1 MGSRAGGPVQIVCGH
16 QSANESTHI
25 AICVQKVASKTRG
38 GMSKILTKMWRSI
51 AVHLKLPSFIFWTFL
66 WWARCTEHQQQWH
79 NICYQK
85 EPNREPDERCNNFC
99 DTSSAQSSI
108 LWLTSSKF
116 REFWN
121 TKSTKARFKMAD
133 NLTKRDL
140 WRARLSLSRT
150 TCGGYLP
157 VSTHRRCYPQPSWML
172 LHYKP

>member
-1 MGSRAGGPVQIVCGH
+1 MWASVRERIHTHSNMCAKGRLKNAWGNVWNTRRRCGGVLQYIWSFLPLYLRHFYGELAVQNINSNGTT
-16 QSANESTHI
+16 SAI
-25 AICVQKVASKTRG
+25 K
-38 GMSKILTKMWRSI
+38 
-51 AVHLKLPSFIFWTFL
+51 
-66 WWARCTEHQQQWH
+66 
-79 NICYQK
+79 K
-85 EPNREPDERCNNFC
+85 EPNREPERCNINFC